1 MAFSL
6 VYLSAAAADPSAGN
20 GIAMSAF
27 GKIYRSQEKKF
38 DAVVSVILGLVIWE
52 LVDSLM
58 IRNPLVLVGPW
69 RVAEAFMKLLSQG
82 VLARHIYATFGEF
95 ILGYLIGV
103 AVGVGGGILMA
114 LSRRA
119 QGVLSPRGP
128 IWDYAPLTLT
138 APAFLTPPAPPIPSL
153 N

>member
-20 GIAMSAF
+20 GLAMSAF
-27 GKIYRSQEKKF
+27 GKIYRPQEKTV

-103 AVGVGGGILMA
+103 AVGIGVGILMA
-114 LSRRA
+114 LSPRA
-119 QGVLSPRGP
+119 QEILSPPGSL
-128 IWDYAPLTLT
+128 WYKAPLILLAPLFITLLGLGV
-138 APAFLTPPAPPIPSL
+138 AS
-153 N
+153 